1 LNYTV
6 YAHITMWHGDKA
18 RTNQINK
25 LVLIATAAALLFLTI
40 GKSNAEPSHLT
51 FKCDEPPIEFT
62 LGENSNP
69 SKADLNKLCNCINE
83 KFSAKSKQTNLNM
96 KNKKISSKEDTILFM
111 NEFRNAMQTCGAL
124 SL

>member
-1 LNYTV
+1 
-6 YAHITMWHGDKA
+6 M
-18 RTNQINK
+18 
-25 LVLIATAAALLFLTI
+25 
-40 GKSNAEPSHLT
+40 T

-69 SKADLNKLCNCINE
+69 SKAVLNKLCSCINE

-96 KNKKISSKEDTILFM
+96 KNKISSSKEDMMLFM
-111 NEFRNAMQTCGAL
+111 NEFRNAMQSCGAL